1 MGQISSD
8 DRWENWT
15 PEELNA
21 LCNMFLQLVSMGK
34 LSRQSIIFD
43 SLQEEIKKREKPN
56 KFSALRDDELAILLD
71 WTYILGKHMSF
82 APRDRLLRQEIFDEL
97 TKRGL

>member
-1 MGQISSD
+1 MGQISPD

-56 KFSALRDDELAILLD
+56 KFSALGDGDLALLLEWAETAGSLD
-71 WTYILGKHMSF
+71 PHGVYIK
-82 APRDRLLRQEIFDEL
+82 QEIVKERE
-97 TKRGL
+97 KRGL